1 MMGSVDEDLDSVEI
15 EIEDKIVFDDL
26 VHVHSKH

>member
-1 MMGSVDEDLDSVEI
+1 MGCVDEDFDIMEI
-15 EIEDKIVFDDL
+15 EIEDKIDLDDL